1 MKNYSEEESI
11 KSTVDILYE
20 KCMDL
25 KEEFERICFKNIEV
39 PKEFLDKAKVI
50 KESKPKVIKNNDQI
64 FLKYPRK
71 PQKWISWNAI
81 WEDKAINLCDLRKL
95 PKLHIYGLESHRKD
109 LEFMFIHLKTDY
121 NNLEIITVT
130 EKTQKMIEKE
140 NPHNFIYIHNLKS
153 KLHLMSKYATANL
166 IRIDLEKHEGV
177 IRSANTI
184 KTYISTKIG
193 EDLEILTNFVNMYNV
208 DKLFDYPDSNQN
220 NFLEE
225 IYSLFKENPKLYHQ
239 EYIDLFN
246 RLDKNLEKLD
256 FLPLFCK
263 DMVYIERPNMVVD
276 YNKALLALK
285 TIRDLCKYKQV
296 RMDWGHYVLDKIVEL
311 ETPVEEV
318 IIEVSE
324 EVEND

>member
-1 MKNYSEEESI
+1 M
-11 KSTVDILYE
+11 
-20 KCMDL
+20 
-25 KEEFERICFKNIEV
+25 
-39 PKEFLDKAKVI
+39 
-50 KESKPKVIKNNDQI
+50 
-64 FLKYPRK
+64 
-71 PQKWISWNAI
+71 
-81 WEDKAINLCDLRKL
+81 
-95 PKLHIYGLESHRKD
+95 
-109 LEFMFIHLKTDY
+109 
-121 NNLEIITVT
+121 
-130 EKTQKMIEKE
+130 
-140 NPHNFIYIHNLKS
+140 
-153 KLHLMSKYATANL
+153 
-166 IRIDLEKHEGV
+166 
-177 IRSANTI
+177 
-184 KTYISTKIG
+184 
-193 EDLEILTNFVNMYNV
+193 
-208 DKLFDYPDSNQN
+208 
-220 NFLEE
+220 
-225 IYSLFKENPKLYHQ
+225 YHQ